1 MTDEVMLE
9 TTMRDWR
16 CAEGMEDA
24 VRPEHRGEFKVKISR
39 TGYGGLMI
47 DLETPQGEAH
57 SVLIEADEGVVKL
70 LTFTADTE
78 ERGADRTKRA
88 TRLRGRRQQ
97 SNTKARAGGNAKDGR
112 GVRKASARSFCPGRT
127 STGTRQGSVRRAR
140 GPTRSQKHNTRHG
153 TGSARRQGVCT
164 RATYTRC
171 WGLS

>member
-78 ERGADRTKRA
+78 ERGWTKDEPDTRIFLTSFGTRVEEDHGVFPTVMLFRA
-88 TRLRGRRQQ
+88 EQSAERIEGAERR
-97 SNTKARAGGNAKDGR
+97 SSEH
-112 GVRKASARSFCPGRT
+112 KASL
-127 STGTRQGSVRRAR
+127 
-140 GPTRSQKHNTRHG
+140 N
-153 TGSARRQGVCT
+153 
-164 RATYTRC
+164 
-171 WGLS
+171 